1 MKVLSSAIEE
11 MPMTAMAS
19 LILRTLALTW
29 PSHSGSL
36 PGTVPSGR
44 REVSWSGFG
53 KWPGAIA
60 LAAAILV
67 GCSGAEASATPL
79 TPFRYEAQAQRHCP
93 HDQVV
98 WLDFSKGVYYG
109 KGQKR
114 YAQGF
119 DGSFVC
125 LSEARD
131 SLYRRSLLG
140 LR

>member
-1 MKVLSSAIEE
+1 M
-11 MPMTAMAS
+11 
-19 LILRTLALTW
+19 
-29 PSHSGSL
+29 
-36 PGTVPSGR
+36 
-44 REVSWSGFG
+44 SWSEFSR
-53 KWPGAIA
+53 WPGLVV
-60 LAAAILV
+60 LAVAMVCV
-67 GCSGAEASATPL
+67 GGAEVSATPL

-98 WLDFSKGVYYG
+98 WLDFTKGVYYR
-109 KGQKR
+109 KGQNR
-114 YAQGF
+114 YGQGF